1 LCVATPCLSR
11 RGASAVLTDTQVEV
25 LVDVASGATNAHIA
39 KTRGV
44 TESAIEQTIARI
56 IERLQIEKDSEQ
68 NPRVQLTRA
77 YQQLRELDGA

>member
-1 LCVATPCLSR
+1 
-11 RGASAVLTDTQVEV
+11 
-25 LVDVASGATNAHIA
+25 
-39 KTRGV
+39 V